1 MSLFRSFQPSKG
13 DVASSTAVKSSVQR
27 NIRTKLLA
35 QYPDT
40 LGKDEGLLLEQ
51 IWPKKEPLTLVKFSR
66 EHVSILVLNKQ
77 PLFFQHFDGPYY
89 PELHLL
95 QKCMV
100 SSSYPS
106 VPFWSASARVPG
118 ATRKKTKKKK
128 LTSCVPVHRSI
139 PNAVSASG

>member
-40 LGKDEGLLLEQ
+40 LGQDDGLLLES

-95 QKCMV
+95 QKC
-100 SSSYPS
+100 
-106 VPFWSASARVPG
+106 
-118 ATRKKTKKKK
+118 T
-128 LTSCVPVHRSI
+128 
-139 PNAVSASG
+139 